1 MEECDSHYP
10 PSVMHNPKKRLREFG
25 DAVDSHC
32 YSLDDFRFHRR
43 INGDWV
49 PPLLQPQVI
58 NLHCKLFFL
67 IADMINNFVTFNL
80 IFIYFECDF
89 R

>member
-1 MEECDSHYP
+1 MMEECDFHYP
-10 PSVMHNPKKRLREFG
+10 PTVMHNPKKRLREFG

-43 INGDWV
+43 ITGNSHWA

-58 NLHCKLFFL
+58 YIAIFFLL
-67 IADMINNFVTFNL
+67 IADLINIFVIFNL
-80 IFIYFECDF
+80 IFIHFE
-89 R
+89 